1 MQFDRDLSKYEKEA
15 RRRDQLVNPI
25 RKPKRSVETVL
36 ETVFENLN

>member
-36 ETVFENLN
+36 ETVFENLS